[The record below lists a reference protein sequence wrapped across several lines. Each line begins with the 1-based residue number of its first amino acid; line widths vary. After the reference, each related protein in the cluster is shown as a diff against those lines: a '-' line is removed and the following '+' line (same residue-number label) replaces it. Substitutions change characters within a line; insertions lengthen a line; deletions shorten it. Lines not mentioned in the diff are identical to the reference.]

1 MHMISRPTPQKL
13 CMTSLLL
20 ALISRQTQVNNSNQT
35 KYTKSGTKVK
45 MEPNTCQEVKYYC
58 RNRLQVVLHSS
69 YDCHLHAVCLVY
81 VEQGRRRRQ
90 ERACA
95 ITIIV
100 FWPSQSYNHSS
111 RSYNIMYVLK
121 AQQKKKV
128 QGPGFHHHQCL
139 HMEEE
144 TLDTWEV
151 GISFFT
157 TSYYIHYSQVHTKH
171 TLIHQV
177 IIGDVQK
184 TDHIGPFWQGQ
195 LAPSN
200 QENLRFFPAHFVQ
213 NMNILRTFFYST
225 G

>member
-121 AQQKKKV
+121 AQEKEGTRAWLSSSLV
-128 QGPGFHHHQCL
+128 FAHGGRNLRHLGSWYFL
-139 HMEEE
+139 
-144 TLDTWEV
+144 L
-151 GISFFT
+151 
-157 TSYYIHYSQVHTKH
+157 YYVLLH
-171 TLIHQV
+171 TLQLGTH
-177 IIGDVQK
+177 K
-184 TDHIGPFWQGQ
+184 TYLDPSSYHWRCPKDGSHRAI
-195 LAPSN
+195 LA
-200 QENLRFFPAHFVQ
+200 RPALLL
-213 NMNILRTFFYST
+213 IKRI
-225 G
+225 

>member
-1 MHMISRPTPQKL
+1 MDP
-13 CMTSLLL
+13 
-20 ALISRQTQVNNSNQT
+20 NS
-35 KYTKSGTKVK
+35 
-45 MEPNTCQEVKYYC
+45 CQEVKYYC
-58 RNRLQVVLHSS
+58 RNRLQVDYTLELRLSFA
-69 YDCHLHAVCLVY
+69 CCLPSLRRT
-81 VEQGRRRRQ
+81 RRRRQ

-121 AQQKKKV
+121 AQQKKEGTRAWLSSSLV
-128 QGPGFHHHQCL
+128 FAHGGRNLRHLGSWYFLLYYVLL
-139 HMEEE
+139 H
-144 TLDTWEV
+144 TLQLGT
-151 GISFFT
+151 
-157 TSYYIHYSQVHTKH
+157 HTH